1 MLDFI
6 RKKQKTLLVKVV
18 FWTIIAAFVGTIFL
32 VWGKGSDSVQDPA
45 ATALVINGEKL
56 SLDAFQRTYGN
67 LYNLYQSLYRD
78 QFTPQ
83 MERSLGLRQMAADRL
98 IEQTLLAQEA
108 KRRGIKVTRD
118 ELIASIA
125 EIAAFHE
132 DGVFNRQRYLQVLNY
147 QRITPDEF
155 ETSQQ
160 RQLLINKVI
169 DDIQKDVVVT
179 DEEIQNEFRNRNEE
193 INLSFVTFAPPLYEN
208 RVQVDDEQ
216 LREWFSQRREDF
228 RQPEAVALRYLEFTP
243 ARYRDQVSFDDAEI
257 ERYYRRHLDQFEVRE
272 QVQASHILI
281 RVAEDADEKTLAA
294 RLERAQKV
302 QSELKAGKDFAEL
315 ARIYSDDEASAVK
328 GGELGYFPRGVMVPA
343 FEQAAFALRP
353 GELSD
358 LVRTPFG
365 FHIIKVTGYI
375 EAGIRPMEDVVEQV
389 KNGLREDKAR
399 QLATE
404 KAMDAYNLN
413 RRDGDLETAARAN
426 DLGIKE
432 TGFFT
437 RGGAIDG
444 IGESA
449 EITNAAFALNPG
461 ELARPVVLPQGVFLF
476 TVKEKRPSRLPELAE
491 VRAEAQAAYRREKSV
506 DLARQAAENFLAG
519 LSEGGSFDERAR
531 KDNLKVEETGL
542 FSRSFDNFIPRL
554 GNDESLFNAAFAL
567 ESPGAFAAE
576 VHSVGGK
583 FVVVALKERKQADM
597 SALDTARREEL
608 RATLLAS
615 KQQEVLE
622 EKVTALRQAAKVQ
635 ITPVLANFLER

>member
-6 RKKQKTLLVKVV
+6 RKKQKTLLVKLV

-98 IEQTLLAQEA
+98 TEQTLLAQEA

-118 ELIASIA
+118 ELVASIA
-125 EIAAFHE
+125 EITAFHE
-132 DGVFNRQRYLQVLNY
+132 DGVFSRQRYLQVLNY
-147 QRITPDEF
+147 QRITPEEF
-155 ETSQQ
+155 EASQQ

-169 DDIQKDVVVT
+169 DDIQKNVAVT
-179 DEEIQNEFRNRNEE
+179 DEEIETAFRDRNEE
-193 INLSFVTFAPPLYEN
+193 VNLSFVTFAPALYEN
-208 RVQVDDEQ
+208 RVQVDDAQ
-216 LREWFSQRREDF
+216 LREWFAQRQEDF
-228 RQPEAVALRYLEFTP
+228 RQAEAVALRYVEFTP
-243 ARYRDQVSFDDAEI
+243 SRYRDQVRFDDAEI
-257 ERYYRRHLDQFEVRE
+257 ERHYRRHLDQFEVRE
-272 QVQASHILI
+272 QIQASHILI
-281 RVAEDADEKTLAA
+281 RVAEDADEQSLAP

-302 QSELKAGKDFAEL
+302 LADLKAGKDFAEL
-315 ARIYSDDEASAVK
+315 ARLYSDDEASAVK
-328 GGELGYFPRGVMVPA
+328 GGDLGYFPRGVMVPA
-343 FEQAAFALRP
+343 FEQTAFALRP
-353 GELSD
+353 GELSE

-375 EAGIRPMEDVVEQV
+375 EAGIRPMEDVIEQV
-389 KNGLREDKAR
+389 KNGLRDDKAR

-413 RRDGDLETAARAN
+413 RRDGDLDAAARAN

-449 EITNAAFALNPG
+449 EITDAAFALNPG

-476 TVKEKRPSRLPELAE
+476 TVKEKRPSRLPDFDE
-491 VRAEAQAAYRREKSV
+491 VRAEAEAAYRREESV
-506 DLARQAAENFLAG
+506 ELARQAAEEFLAALG
-519 LSEGGSFDERAR
+519 ENGSLEARAR
-531 KDNLKVEETGL
+531 KENLKVEETGL
-542 FSRSFDNFIPRL
+542 FSRAFDTFIPRL
-554 GNDESLFNAAFAL
+554 GNDANLFNAAFAL
-567 ESPGAFAAE
+567 EAPGARAHE
-576 VHSVGGK
+576 VYSVAGK
-583 FVVVALKERKQADM
+583 FVLVALKERKQADM
-597 SALDTARREEL
+597 STLDAARREEI
-608 RATLLAS
+608 RTSLLAT

-622 EKVTALRQAAKVQ
+622 KEVAALRQAAKVQ
-635 ITPVLANFLER
+635 ITPALANFLER